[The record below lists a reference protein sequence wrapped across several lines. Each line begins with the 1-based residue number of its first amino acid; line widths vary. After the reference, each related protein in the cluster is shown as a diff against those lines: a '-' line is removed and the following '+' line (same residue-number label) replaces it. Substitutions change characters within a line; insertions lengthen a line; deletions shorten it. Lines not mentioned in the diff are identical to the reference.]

1 MKFYAV
7 AALLALSTQAITL
20 QEAANTD
27 TGSAEVVMREMTIV
41 GFFFDGLDFGMIWS
55 DLTDEQKDQIK
66 ISLFSQTLQ
75 FNGFDAAN
83 FTDGVFKFTDEQR
96 KAEITKR

>member
-7 AALLALSTQAITL
+7 AALFALSTQAITL

-27 TGSAEVVMREMTIV
+27 TVSAEFVMREMTIV

-66 ISLFSQTLQ
+66 MSLFSQTL
-75 FNGFDAAN
+75 
-83 FTDGVFKFTDEQR
+83 
-96 KAEITKR
+96 